1 MEENEKKIYDN
12 NLSEYSSII
21 KGKMRDRE
29 RIKSCLKM
37 FEYFED
43 YEKCKDLNKVLKG
56 LEKETDNISE
66 Y

>member
-1 MEENEKKIYDN
+1 MEHNEKNTYDK

-21 KGKMRDRE
+21 KGKIKDRE
-29 RIKSCLKM
+29 EIENCLKV

-43 YEKCKDLNKVLKG
+43 YEKCKDLKKLLKD
-56 LEKETDNISE
+56 LDKQVDDITN

>member
-21 KGKMRDRE
+21 KGKTKDRQ
-29 RIKSCLKM
+29 RISSCLKM

-43 YEKCKDLNKVLKG
+43 YEKCKDLNKVLKD
-56 LEKETDNISE
+56 LERETDNISE

>member
-1 MEENEKKIYDN
+1 MEANEKKIYDST
-12 NLSEYSSII
+12 LSEYSSII
-21 KGKMRDRE
+21 KGKTKNKE
-29 RIKSCLKM
+29 VIISCLKT

-43 YEKCKDLNKVLKG
+43 YEKCRDLNKVLKD

>member
-21 KGKMRDRE
+21 KGKTKDKQ
-29 RIKSCLKM
+29 RIASCLKM

-43 YEKCKDLNKVLKG
+43 YEKCKDLDKVLKN
-56 LEKETDNISE
+56 LERETDNINE